1 MSHFR
6 PAADPDLG
14 RGYPRPQLVRESWMP
29 LNGEWEFALDH
40 DAIYRGPADVL
51 WDRTIAVPFAPE
63 TPASGVGDQGFYH
76 ACWYCRDFAL
86 MRPTDGSR
94 ILLHFGAVDHR
105 ATVWINGATCGE
117 HEGGYTPFAFDIT
130 DLLDEGPLQRVVVRA
145 YDDPSDLAKP
155 RGKQDWQLRPHSIW
169 YPRTTGIWQTVWIE
183 RVPATWIRALR
194 WTPNL
199 ERWEIGLEAA
209 VAGQARERLRLCVRL
224 RVGDALIADDTYAV
238 VAGSVHRRIALSD
251 PGIDDSR
258 NEFLWSP
265 HSPILIQAE
274 LELWGERGELLDSVS
289 SYTALRAV
297 SVQGDRFLLNGR
309 PFFLRR
315 DAGCRPVA
323 LI

>member
-6 PAADPDLG
+6 PAADLDLG

-29 LNGEWEFALDH
+29 LNGAWEFALDH
-40 DAIYRGPADVL
+40 DAIFRGPADVL

-145 YDDPSDLAKP
+145 
-155 RGKQDWQLRPHSIW
+155 
-169 YPRTTGIWQTVWIE
+169 
-183 RVPATWIRALR
+183 
-194 WTPNL
+194 
-199 ERWEIGLEAA
+199 
-209 VAGQARERLRLCVRL
+209 
-224 RVGDALIADDTYAV
+224 
-238 VAGSVHRRIALSD
+238 
-251 PGIDDSR
+251 
-258 NEFLWSP
+258 
-265 HSPILIQAE
+265 
-274 LELWGERGELLDSVS
+274 
-289 SYTALRAV
+289 
-297 SVQGDRFLLNGR
+297 
-309 PFFLRR
+309 
-315 DAGCRPVA
+315 
-323 LI
+323 